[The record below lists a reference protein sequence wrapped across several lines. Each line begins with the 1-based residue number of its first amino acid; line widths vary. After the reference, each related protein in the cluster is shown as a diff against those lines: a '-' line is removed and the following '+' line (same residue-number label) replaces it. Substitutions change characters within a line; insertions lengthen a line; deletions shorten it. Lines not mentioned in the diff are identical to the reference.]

1 MLIKRIVLVG
11 GINIKKS
18 TLVNFVNICV
28 LLNYTTSFTNFYMVG
43 LGIIN
48 KIFNVITYIVLLF
61 SIIYLLK
68 KIYINRA
75 SFLIYSWSILFL
87 VCLIFVF
94 SIIGSKFEIYSIGKC
109 IELILT
115 SIYAIY
121 LVTYYK
127 FGDIITIMLKSQ
139 VVVIFATI
147 IFSFIFPEQSYM
159 YYEGELVLRGAFIH
173 KNLLAANLAF
183 GILVSI
189 TNIETNK
196 RYILSIINI
205 IMSFILI
212 IIAKSM
218 TSLIIITLAILIKF
232 IYRTNKNKLNP
243 TILMM
248 IIHFITYYIVLFGY
262 NIQSWFE
269 EVFNRSITL
278 TGRTDIWL
286 NIIDILNGNTNLDY
300 NILIGSG
307 FNNAWRDN
315 SVIQWYM
322 RSKTFS
328 NLTGSHNGFLE
339 WALEIGLIG
348 ISILIILL
356 IITGY
361 KVLKI
366 RRLEKYQAGFLI
378 MYIVYILTFYIT
390 ERSTDPM
397 SYQLLMLFLTICL
410 TNKTYLK
417 LDN

>member
-1 MLIKRIVLVG
+1 MI
-11 GINIKKS
+11 
-18 TLVNFVNICV
+18 
-28 LLNYTTSFTNFYMVG
+28 
-43 LGIIN
+43 
-48 KIFNVITYIVLLF
+48 
-61 SIIYLLK
+61 
-68 KIYINRA
+68 
-75 SFLIYSWSILFL
+75 
-87 VCLIFVF
+87 
-94 SIIGSKFEIYSIGKC
+94 
-109 IELILT
+109 
-115 SIYAIY
+115 
-121 LVTYYK
+121 
-127 FGDIITIMLKSQ
+127 
-139 VVVIFATI
+139 
-147 IFSFIFPEQSYM
+147 
-159 YYEGELVLRGAFIH
+159 
-173 KNLLAANLAF
+173 
-183 GILVSI
+183 
-189 TNIETNK
+189 
-196 RYILSIINI
+196 
-205 IMSFILI
+205 
-212 IIAKSM
+212 
-218 TSLIIITLAILIKF
+218 
-232 IYRTNKNKLNP
+232 
-243 TILMM
+243 